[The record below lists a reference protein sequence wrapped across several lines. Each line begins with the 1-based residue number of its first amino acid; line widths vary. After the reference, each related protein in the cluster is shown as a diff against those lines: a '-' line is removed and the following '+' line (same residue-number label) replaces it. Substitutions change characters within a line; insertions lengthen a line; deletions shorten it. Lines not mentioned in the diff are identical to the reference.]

1 MRVDAEDGVE
11 FRIRLAA
18 DAPDMVAIDDA
29 LRRAD
34 PAAIVD
40 LDPAGGALRA
50 TVWMSGDELASV
62 LAQAGYPPSEVQ
74 QLASVCCGDCSG

>member
-1 MRVDAEDGVE
+1 ME
-11 FRIRLAA
+11 FRIRLASET
-18 DAPDMVAIDDA
+18 PDMTAIDEA
-29 LRRAD
+29 LRQVD
-34 PAAIVD
+34 PAALVD

-50 TVWMSGDELASV
+50 TVWLGAAELAAV

>member
-1 MRVDAEDGVE
+1 ME

-18 DAPDMVAIDDA
+18 DTPDMVAIDDA
-29 LRRAD
+29 LRQAD

-40 LDPAGGALRA
+40 VDPAGGALRA
-50 TVWMSGDELASV
+50 TVWMSGDELATV